1 MTTRSLR
8 VSRWRCA
15 PSADPDEPLRLA
27 RRLHAQTEKL
37 QWLAVVA
44 LVGVLNF
51 ANAML
56 TSILSRRREFAVL
69 QAVGMT
75 DAQLNGMLIAEGLL
89 YAALAGGLSLV
100 LCLLGGAAV
109 ETLAGGALWFFTY
122 RFSLLPLGVTL
133 PFFAA
138 LGAALPPIALHAARK
153 QTLVERLRVE

>member
-1 MTTRSLR
+1 MFLLLGGALS
-8 VSRWRCA
+8 
-15 PSADPDEPLRLA
+15 
-27 RRLHAQTEKL
+27 
-37 QWLAVVA
+37 AVVA

-138 LGAALPPIALHAARK
+138 LGAALPPHRPARRAQTDAGRKAAGGVKRKRRDCRGRALPARGC
-153 QTLVERLRVE
+153 LRLP